1 MAQAVSPYYFAY
13 EDLLEDWRAVQTQ
26 TQSQSQSQS
35 RSGGG
40 SGVRAGKQLPAE
52 PKVSA
57 ALSRFPL
64 RPGVS

>member
-1 MAQAVSPYYFAY
+1 MVQAVSPYYFAY

-26 TQSQSQSQS
+26 TQSQS

-40 SGVRAGKQLPAE
+40 SGVWAGKQLPAE

-57 ALSRFPL
+57 ALSCFPL